1 MKKLSKI
8 TILLIFILLFC
19 FAFILANNALAYKC
33 STFAGG
39 KCTTE
44 ADCPG
49 PTFGCTVAEDC
60 TSPTTCCCVTQK
72 CSDLGGECKADCGTA
87 QNYGYTNDCAQKCC
101 GASTTTSPAPTT
113 GGTTPTT
120 GTGTGPA
127 QAPAGT
133 GSSTVDISG
142 IQGLGTI
149 SVPELLG
156 RMIKT
161 ILGIVGALALL
172 MVVWGGIIL
181 LTSRGGEGV
190 KKGKDILIW
199 ATIGVAVVLGSYALV
214 NYVITGIGG
223 GGGTTGGETGGQT
236 PTTTTPKTCSEAH
249 PAGTCGA
256 LPCGEGFA
264 EDTIN
269 LCPDKTKKC
278 CYWSGT
284 KDTCTT
290 LGGTC
295 VNVTPCNIDNPNSVS
310 GCAQYLANQNL
321 YKSCTLT
328 SDCDITL
335 GQACCIAN

>member
-1 MKKLSKI
+1 MKKLPKI
-8 TILLIFILLFC
+8 IILLIFILLFC
-19 FAFILANNALAYKC
+19 FAFILANNVLAYKC

-60 TSPTTCCCVTQK
+60 TSTTTCCCVTQK
-72 CSDLGGECKADCGTA
+72 CSDLGGECKSDCGTA
-87 QNYGYTNDCAQKCC
+87 INYGATNDCTQKCC

-120 GTGTGPA
+120 GTGSGPTK
-127 QAPAGT
+127 APTGT
-133 GSSTVDISG
+133 GASKVDISG

-161 ILGIVGALALL
+161 ILGVVGALALL
-172 MVVWGGIIL
+172 MVVYGGIIL

-214 NYVITGIGG
+214 NYVITGITGG
-223 GGGTTGGETGGQT
+223 EGGGTTGG
-236 PTTTTPKTCSEAH
+236 TTTPESIACVTQGNGSCLKLDA
-249 PAGTCGA
+249 
-256 LPCGEGFA
+256 CGESGGV
-264 EDTIN
+264 EDTR
-269 LCPDKTKKC
+269 LDSSCPSGQVCCVKAGAKMCKGTDSCLDGWCNSGDTFTKC
-278 CYWSGT
+278 QTGIPSDYTNFYEPAIGNQ
-284 KDTCTT
+284 
-290 LGGTC
+290 GG
-295 VNVTPCNIDNPNSVS
+295 
-310 GCAQYLANQNL
+310 
-321 YKSCTLT
+321 SCSIICGVRNAT
-328 SDCDITL
+328 
-335 GQACCIAN
+335 